1 MKKIT
6 NPKPNPPRPKCVEI
20 NENFSLK
27 QETKL
32 EKNEAARATSYVRD
46 NSLDGI
52 HTMND
57 NNTYQPYDNYA
68 WISYPHKCPKCGGD
82 QEYNCMM
89 VLTSYPAQ
97 YEVRCKKCGNIS
109 YSGSYTIK
117 VNDPDLPDSLIT
129 PPDPGLPGYPS
140 PGLPS
145 YPNQPEKPSY
155 GGSYGW
161 ICPKCGKVWAP
172 HVNFCDCGGNNYN
185 WNKFTCGT
193 GTAVPSYKGPTTI
206 SHMDEVKVKPL
217 TFVGDTIVGSGGT
230 NEALSTMHVCDKNS
244 ITAGLNMPEFDKQ
257 NSNSK
262 VETYNTLEVK

>member
-1 MKKIT
+1 MKKLHNI
-6 NPKPNPPRPKCVEI
+6 NPPRPKCVEL
-20 NENFSLK
+20 NENFRLK
-27 QETKL
+27 QETEL
-32 EKNEAARATSYVRD
+32 EKNESERASNYTK
-46 NSLDGI
+46 NNEL
-52 HTMND
+52 ND
-57 NNTYQPYDNYA
+57 IFKMHDENTYQPYDNYT

-109 YSGSYTIK
+109 YTGSYTIK
-117 VNDPDLPDSLIT
+117 INDPDLPDSLIT

-145 YPNQPEKPSY
+145 YPNQPQKPDYGY

-172 HVNFCDCGGNNYN
+172 HVNFCDCGNN
-185 WNKFTCGT
+185 WNKFTCSTGT
-193 GTAVPSYKGPTTI
+193 GVPSYKGPTTI

-230 NEALSTMHVCDKNS
+230 NEALSTVHVCDKNS
-244 ITAGLNMPEFDKQ
+244 ITAGLNIPDFDKQ
-257 NSNSK
+257 NKREGK
-262 VETYNTLEVK
+262 VETYNTYEVVK